1 MSFLAAGALS
11 LLAKNALKAVVM
23 PIVEETGHMA
33 VGAAQNAIRGQMA
46 GRMSAEEWADTVIG
60 TVDAVKDRA
69 VTEGG
74 LRYVGGDIKLAPSEN
89 RPNSV
94 TLSFQLFFLDAAE
107 KWQKADA
114 ACDIPAARFTLE
126 TLAELETK
134 GEIKYAVE

>member
-23 PIVEETGHMA
+23 PIVEETGRMA
-33 VGAAQNAIRGQMA
+33 VGAAQDAIRGQMA

-60 TVDAVKDRA
+60 TVDAVKDQA

-74 LRYVGGDIKLAPSEN
+74 LRYVGGEIKLALCVD
-89 RPNSV
+89 RPNMV

-107 KWQKADA
+107 RWQKADA
-114 ACDIPAARFTLE
+114 ATDIPAARFTPE
-126 TLAELETK
+126 TLAELEAK
-134 GEIKYAVE
+134 GEIKYTVE